1 MEEAITISVGEKKT
15 LKPGFMKWMGLV
27 YCGMPNENT
36 FSLSYMET
44 TGYQGYA
51 LNIYY
56 PKSMSKIRIK
66 NVEFNVVSVTPEK
79 ITIQQIKN
87 PLGNSSF

>member
-1 MEEAITISVGEKKT
+1 MKGAITISVGEKKT
-15 LKPGFMKWMGLV
+15 IRPGFLNWFGIV

-44 TGYQGYA
+44 AGHQGYA
-51 LNIYY
+51 LNVYY

-66 NVEFNVVSVTPEK
+66 SLEFNVLNVTPERV
-79 ITIQQIKN
+79 TLQLIKN
-87 PLGNSSF
+87 LMGKNSF

>member
-15 LKPGFMKWMGLV
+15 LRPSLVKWIGLV

-36 FSLSYMET
+36 FSLSYMENA
-44 TGYQGYA
+44 GYQGYA
-51 LNIYY
+51 LNVYY
-56 PKSMSKIRIK
+56 PKSMNKIKIK
-66 NVEFNVVSVTPEK
+66 NVKFNVVSVTPEK

-87 PLGNSSF
+87 I

>member
-1 MEEAITISVGEKKT
+1 MEEAITISLGEKKT
-15 LKPGFMKWMGLV
+15 LRPGLMKWFGLV

-44 TGYQGYA
+44 AGYQGYA

-56 PKSMSKIRIK
+56 PKSMSKIIIK
-66 NVEFNVVSVTPEK
+66 NIEFNVVSVTPEK
-79 ITIQQIKN
+79 ITIQQIKH
-87 PLGNSSF
+87 SSLQ

>member
-1 MEEAITISVGEKKT
+1 MEETITISVGEKKI
-15 LKPGFMKWMGLV
+15 LKPGFMKWIGLV

-44 TGYQGYA
+44 AGYQGYA

-56 PKSMSKIRIK
+56 PKSMSKIKIK
-66 NVEFNVVSVTPEK
+66 NVEFNVLSVTPEK
-79 ITIQQIKN
+79 ITLQQIKN
-87 PLGNSSF
+87 LSGKNSF